1 VFRNS
6 TTFQNVN
13 IKLTKWPNSVRANQD
28 EEHNGEIKISQ
39 TPTLST
45 LAKRNWTNVI
55 RLSNSNRMP
64 SQGPRLA
71 AFQNNV
77 YAVWEESYQSDNNR
91 IMFTKSVN
99 RGDTFSTPMNLTSGI
114 KLDAETPSI
123 SAFGNSVY
131 VVWADNST
139 GNFDIFLVKSEN
151 RGNTFSKPV
160 NLSNDAG
167 VSYFPRIAS
176 TGINATY
183 IVWTD
188 NSSGGYNILFTK
200 SAGSSGN
207 TFKRPVM
214 LTKDNNKGYRIS
226 QILLYLEITTVC
238 M

>member
-91 IMFTKSVN
+91 IMFTNSVN

-123 SAFGNSVY
+123 SAFGDSEY
-131 VVWADNST
+131 LVWADNST

-151 RGNTFSKPV
+151 RGEH
-160 NLSNDAG
+160 
-167 VSYFPRIAS
+167 I
-176 TGINATY
+176 
-183 IVWTD
+183 
-188 NSSGGYNILFTK
+188 
-200 SAGSSGN
+200 
-207 TFKRPVM
+207 
-214 LTKDNNKGYRIS
+214 
-226 QILLYLEITTVC
+226 
-238 M
+238 